1 MRRARLMSAVLALTA
16 SSAHAQE
23 VDVRVSR
30 GPHYVGERIAVVVTA
45 AGFEEKPT
53 PDIEAPRPGRGELQL
68 QNVTPEVSTSITI
81 QGGRMTQQRQVSFS
95 YQYSYLTHEPGEVR
109 LDPFRVTQGAR
120 RVATRPV
127 ALRVQDLASS
137 SAMAVEL
144 EVPESPV
151 FVGERVPVTIR
162 FFLSSSLRENL
173 QSYDLRVPLFD
184 APQSFRFLDEED
196 AATDTEVSIDTAVG
210 TLALRGRIREVRRNG
225 QPFVEVAVTRTLV
238 PLRSAEHELP
248 ASSLVV
254 EEGTRWRRDLFG
266 RRQAMHTRKWRVQDR
281 IRRLGV
287 RDLPSEG
294 QPASFA
300 GAVGAGFTLE
310 VQADR
315 TVVQVGDPITLTLL
329 LRGEGLE
336 TASLPPLDAEGLLAA
351 ERFRVPSADLTGTLT
366 DDGAK
371 RFTAVVR
378 VLDESVP
385 EIPALAY
392 SWFDP
397 TTGSY
402 QTTRSRPIALA
413 VRSAEIIGAAD
424 VESEEPPL
432 DTARTPALE
441 PSQAAVP
448 RVRSLALSGADLAIE
463 RDPARLLRSAG
474 GGRGARWWTGGLYAL
489 ALVAVGAAWLD
500 RRRRDIDPG
509 LARRKR
515 NLAAD
520 LHRVEAASGLS
531 AREAAAEVASALRS
545 MLAEAPEA
553 RGPELDDFL
562 GDCDARRYAPPGAE
576 LAPDDTFCARAREL
590 ALHIAGCAR

>member
-1 MRRARLMSAVLALTA
+1 MSAILALTA
-16 SSAHAQE
+16 SSARAQE
-23 VDVRVSR
+23 ADLRVSR

-45 AGFEEKPT
+45 AGFEKEPT
-53 PDIEAPRPGRGELQL
+53 PDIEAPRPERGDLQL
-68 QNVTPEVSTSITI
+68 QNVSPEVSTSITI
-81 QGGRMTQQRQVSFS
+81 QGGRLTQQRRVSFT

-109 LDPFRVTQGAR
+109 LGPFRVTQGTR
-120 RVATRPV
+120 RAETRPV
-127 ALRVQDLASS
+127 ALRIQDLASS
-137 SAMAVEL
+137 SSMAVEL

-151 FVGERVPVTIR
+151 FVGERVPVTVR
-162 FFLSSSLRENL
+162 FFLSASLRENL

-184 APQSFRFLDEED
+184 DSQSFRFLDPED
-196 AATDTEVSIDTAVG
+196 AATDTEVTIDTATG
-210 TLALRGRIREVRRNG
+210 PLALRGRIRELRRNG
-225 QPFVEVAVTRTLV
+225 QPFIEVAATRTLV
-238 PLRSAEHELP
+238 ALRSAQHELP

-266 RRQAMHTRKWRVQDR
+266 GRQALRTRKWRVQDR
-281 IRRLGV
+281 IRQLRV
-287 RDLPSEG
+287 RDLPTERR
-294 QPASFA
+294 PASFA

-351 ERFRVPSADLTGTLT
+351 ERFRVPGAELTGTLT

-424 VESEEPPL
+424 VESEEPLL
-432 DTARTPALE
+432 DAGTPALQT
-441 PSQAAVP
+441 SQAAAP
-448 RVRSLALSGADLAIE
+448 RARSLALSGADLAIE

-474 GGRGARWWTGGLYAL
+474 AGRGARWRIGGLYAV
-489 ALVAVGAAWLD
+489 ALLLVGGAWLD
-500 RRRRDIDPG
+500 RRRRDVDPG
-509 LARRKR
+509 VARRKR
-515 NLAAD
+515 NLEAN
-520 LHRVEAASGLS
+520 LRRVEAAARLG
-531 AREAAAEVASALRS
+531 AREAAAEIASALHS
-545 MLAEAPEA
+545 MLTEVPEA
-553 RGPELDDFL
+553 RSPELDDFL
-562 GDCDARRYAPPGAE
+562 GDCDARRYAPAGAE
-576 LAPDDTFCARAREL
+576 LAPDDAFCARAREL

>member
-1 MRRARLMSAVLALTA
+1 MSAVLALTA

-30 GPHYVGERIAVVVTA
+30 GPHYVGERIVVVVTA

-151 FVGERVPVTIR
+151 FVGERVPVTLR

-329 LRGEGLE
+329 LRGEGLA

-424 VESEEPPL
+424 VESEQPPL
-432 DTARTPALE
+432 ATVRTPALE
-441 PSQAAVP
+441 PSQATAP
-448 RVRSLALSGADLAIE
+448 RTRSLALSGADLAIE

-474 GGRGARWWTGGLYAL
+474 GGRGARWRTGGLYAL
-489 ALVAVGAAWLD
+489 ALVVVGAAWFD
-500 RRRRDIDPG
+500 RRRRDVDPEF
-509 LARRKR
+509 ARRKR
-515 NLAAD
+515 NLAAN
-520 LHRVEAASGLS
+520 LRRLEAASGLG
-531 AREAAAEVASALRS
+531 AREAAAEVAGALRS
-545 MLAEAPEA
+545 MLAEVPEA
-553 RGPELDDFL
+553 RGPEIDDFL
-562 GDCDARRYAPPGAE
+562 GDCDARRYAPTSAE
-576 LAPDDTFCARAREL
+576 IAPDDAICARAREL

>member
-1 MRRARLMSAVLALTA
+1 VRLAPLLAALLAL
-16 SSAHAQE
+16 SATSAYAQK
-23 VDVRVSR
+23 VDVRVSQ
-30 GPHYVGERIAVVVTA
+30 GPHYVGERIVVVVTA
-45 AGFEEKPT
+45 ADFEEEPT
-53 PDIEAPRPGRGELQL
+53 PDIEAPRTGRGQLQL
-68 QNVTPEVSTSITI
+68 QNVNPEVSTSITI
-81 QGGRMTQQRQVSFS
+81 QGGRVRQQRRVSFS
-95 YQYSYLTHEPGEVR
+95 YRYSYLTHEPGEVR
-109 LDPFRVTQGAR
+109 LGPFRVTQGTRGA
-120 RVATRPV
+120 ATRPV

-151 FVGERVPVTIR
+151 FVGERVPVTVR

-173 QSYDLRVPLFD
+173 QSYDLQVPLFD
-184 APQSFRFLDEED
+184 ASQSFRFLDEED
-196 AATDTEVSIDTAVG
+196 AATDTEVTIDTATG
-210 TLALRGRIREVRRNG
+210 PLALRGRVREVRRHG

-238 PLRSAEHELP
+238 PLRSAQHELP
-248 ASSLVV
+248 ASSLIVD
-254 EEGTRWRRDLFG
+254 EGTRWRRDLFG
-266 RRQAMHTRKWRVQDR
+266 RRQAVRTRKLRVQDR
-281 IRRLGV
+281 LRRLVV
-287 RDLPSEG
+287 RDLPAEG
-294 QPASFA
+294 RPASFA

-315 TVVQVGDPITLTLL
+315 TVVQIGDPITLTLL

-351 ERFRVPSADLTGTLT
+351 ERFRVPGGELTGTLT

-378 VLDESVP
+378 VLDERVP

-413 VRSAEIIGAAD
+413 VRWAEIIGAAD

-432 DTARTPALE
+432 VTVRTPAVE
-441 PSQAAVP
+441 PSRVAAP
-448 RVRSLALSGADLAIE
+448 HARSLALSGADLAIE
-463 RDPARLLRSAG
+463 RDPARLLRSTG
-474 GGRGARWWTGGLYAL
+474 GGWGARWQTGGLYAL
-489 ALVAVGAAWLD
+489 ALVVVGAAWLD
-500 RRRRDIDPG
+500 RRRRDVDPG
-509 LARRKR
+509 LTRRKR
-515 NLAAD
+515 NLEAN
-520 LHRVEAASGLS
+520 LRRVEAASGLG
-531 AREAAAEVASALRS
+531 AREAAAEVAGALRS

-553 RGPELDDFL
+553 RAPEFDDFL
-562 GDCDARRYAPPGAE
+562 GDCDARRYAPSGTE
-576 LAPDDTFCARAREL
+576 LARDDAFCARAREI